1 MQNVEIEDLLENT
14 DATEEQI
21 VEKLRQTMH
30 EGGNPYL
37 DDSEIASS
45 EIIVIEDDE
54 YMQNRQRR
62 ATILAENEEE
72 EADGDDD
79 NDDEVSRVSNEH
91 QTPLKSALQVGL
103 KQKEEFKVEEYD
115 RVRRLSSMDGEQL
128 IKMFNINQTGF
139 VKRKEMQ
146 AQIIS
151 EIFGLTSIPSVD
163 SNPVFN
169 VLYGEQLIRHLNQ
182 NIVCEHTFQL

>member
-91 QTPLKSALQVGL
+91 QTPLKSAL
-103 KQKEEFKVEEYD
+103 
-115 RVRRLSSMDGEQL
+115 
-128 IKMFNINQTGF
+128 
-139 VKRKEMQ
+139 
-146 AQIIS
+146 
-151 EIFGLTSIPSVD
+151 
-163 SNPVFN
+163 
-169 VLYGEQLIRHLNQ
+169 
-182 NIVCEHTFQL
+182 

>member
-1 MQNVEIEDLLENT
+1 
-14 DATEEQI
+14 
-21 VEKLRQTMH
+21 
-30 EGGNPYL
+30 
-37 DDSEIASS
+37 
-45 EIIVIEDDE
+45 
-54 YMQNRQRR
+54 
-62 ATILAENEEE
+62 
-72 EADGDDD
+72 
-79 NDDEVSRVSNEH
+79 
-91 QTPLKSALQVGL
+91 VGL

-169 VLYGEQLIRHLNQ
+169 VLYGE
-182 NIVCEHTFQL
+182 

>member
-1 MQNVEIEDLLENT
+1 
-14 DATEEQI
+14 
-21 VEKLRQTMH
+21 
-30 EGGNPYL
+30 
-37 DDSEIASS
+37 
-45 EIIVIEDDE
+45 
-54 YMQNRQRR
+54 
-62 ATILAENEEE
+62 
-72 EADGDDD
+72 
-79 NDDEVSRVSNEH
+79 
-91 QTPLKSALQVGL
+91 VGL

-151 EIFGLTSIPSVD
+151 EIFGLTSIPAVD

-169 VLYGEQLIRHLNQ
+169 VLYGE
-182 NIVCEHTFQL
+182 

>member
-1 MQNVEIEDLLENT
+1 
-14 DATEEQI
+14 
-21 VEKLRQTMH
+21 
-30 EGGNPYL
+30 
-37 DDSEIASS
+37 
-45 EIIVIEDDE
+45 
-54 YMQNRQRR
+54 
-62 ATILAENEEE
+62 
-72 EADGDDD
+72 
-79 NDDEVSRVSNEH
+79 
-91 QTPLKSALQVGL
+91 
-103 KQKEEFKVEEYD
+103 
-115 RVRRLSSMDGEQL
+115 MDGEQL